1 MATSTSILG
10 IDGRPLV
17 GADGL
22 ALKPRAL
29 TREIELPTI
38 SGVRQLFGETVAA
51 GLLPGRL
58 AATLRQAQE
67 GDMRDFL
74 TLAEEM
80 EERELQYASV
90 LSTRKRAIAGIE
102 PVLKGRQAR
111 QQADEIADA
120 IREDILDRPEFGEL
134 IDDLLDGLGK
144 GYAAVEI
151 IWETGA
157 RRWRPARFKRHD
169 PRVFQFDRDTLTEL
183 RLRADANAD
192 GVPLDPMKWIIHC
205 PRLKSGLPA
214 RAGLARLAAWAF
226 MMKSFTMKDWMTFLE
241 VYGMPLRLGKY
252 GPGASAE
259 DKGVLLR
266 AVRDLGSDA
275 AAIIPLSMEIEFV
288 ESKGF
293 SEKPFEGMADYLD
306 KQISKAIIG
315 QTMTADAGS
324 SKAQAEVHDLV
335 RTDIKKADADQLATA
350 LNRMLIEPYVAVNF
364 GPQAQGLWRLALP
377 VRVAR
382 DIAAL
387 ADALGKLVPLGL
399 KVRQDEVREP
409 LGLTDPE
416 DDDEILSAPAAAPA
430 TAPAASSTPSLR
442 PNAAAL
448 NRLFDA
454 AGCPGCGETGRAG
467 TGLALNVAAETDE
480 VDDLV
485 EELMAEWRPDL
496 APIVEAVAAAAASA
510 DSYAAFEEALNGM
523 AGTLPVARLARRIA
537 IGNLVGRAMKRPEA
551 SE

>member
-29 TREIELPTI
+29 TAEVELPTI

-58 AATLRQAQE
+58 AATLRRAQE

-102 PVLKGRQAR
+102 PVLKGRQAK
-111 QQADEIADA
+111 QKADEIADA

-169 PRVFQFDRDTLTEL
+169 PRVFQFDRETLSEL

-192 GVPLDPMKWIIHC
+192 GVPLDPLKWIIHC

-214 RAGLARLAAWAF
+214 RSGLARLAAWAF

-259 DKGVLLR
+259 DKAVLLR

-275 AAIIPLSMEIEFV
+275 AAIIPLSMEIDFV

-293 SEKPFEGMADYLD
+293 SEKPFEAMADYLD

-335 RTDIKKADADQLATA
+335 RTDIKKADADQLAAT

-364 GPQAQGLWRLALP
+364 GPGAHGAWRMALP

-382 DIAAL
+382 DITAL
-387 ADALGKLVPLGL
+387 ADALDKLVPLGL

-416 DDDEILSAPAAAPA
+416 DDDEVLSPPAAAPA
-430 TAPAASSTPSLR
+430 TPERATPAPPPAT
-442 PNAAAL
+442 AL
-448 NRLFDA
+448 NSLFDR
-454 AGCPGCGETGRAG
+454 AGCPGCGETRR
-467 TGLALNVAAETDE
+467 ALNTAAETDE
-480 VDDLV
+480 IDKLVD
-485 EELMAEWRPDL
+485 ELMADWRPDL
-496 APIVEAVAAAAASA
+496 APIVEAVTEAAAQAQ
-510 DSYAAFEEALNGM
+510 SYAAFEEALNGM
-523 AGTLPVARLARRIA
+523 AATLPVARLARRIA
-537 IGNLVGRAMKRPEA
+537 VGTLIGRAAKRPEA

>member
-1 MATSTSILG
+1 MAIIG

-17 GADGL
+17 GADGV
-22 ALKPRAL
+22 ALRPRAL
-29 TREIELPTI
+29 TREVDLPTV

-111 QQADEIADA
+111 QEADEIAGA
-120 IREDILDRPEFGEL
+120 IREDIIDRPEFGEL

-157 RRWRPARFKRHD
+157 TRWRPVRFKRHD
-169 PRVFQFDRDTLTEL
+169 PRVLQFDRETLSEL
-183 RLRADANAD
+183 KLRADANAD
-192 GVPLDPMKWIIHC
+192 GVALDPMKWIIHT

-259 DKGVLLR
+259 DKAVLLR

-275 AAIIPLSMEIEFV
+275 AAIIPLSMSIDFV

-335 RTDIKKADADQLATA
+335 RTDIKKADADQLAAT
-350 LNRMLIEPYVAVNF
+350 LNRMLVEPYVAVNF
-364 GPQAQGLWRLALP
+364 GPAAHGLWRLALP

-382 DIAAL
+382 DITAL
-387 ADALGKLVPLGL
+387 ADALGKLVPLGF
-399 KVRQDEVREP
+399 KARQDEVREV

-416 DDDEILSAPAAAPA
+416 DDDEILAAPAAKVAPPAAPA
-430 TAPAASSTPSLR
+430 RTQ
-442 PNAAAL
+442 AAAL
-448 NRLFDA
+448 NRLFDRS
-454 AGCPGCGETGRAG
+454 GCPGCGETRR
-467 TGLALNVAAETDE
+467 ALNAADEAGEADE

-485 EELMAEWRPDL
+485 DELMADWKPDL
-496 APIVEAVAAAAASA
+496 QPIVDAVTEAAANAG
-510 DSYAAFEEALNGM
+510 SYAAFEQALDGM
-523 AGTLPVARLARRIA
+523 AGALPVGRLARRIA
-537 IGNLVGRAMKRPEA
+537 VGTLIGRSLITPGNAE
-551 SE
+551 